1 MVFFIRVYFKN
12 YDNKL
17 YEDIICLIYFTLLIW
32 SHFVMST
39 IRADLKLIMMSF
51 KPKIKP
57 VSVL

>member
-1 MVFFIRVYFKN
+1 MVFFIRVYFKD

-39 IRADLKLIMMSF
+39 IRADLKLIMMFF